1 MDSKLKRGDL
11 LKVATKVAENDE
23 ATKALISKEPLM
35 AYVFETF
42 VNKLEKEL
50 FREEQEH
57 E

>member
-1 MDSKLKRGDL
+1 M
-11 LKVATKVAENDE
+11 KVATKVAENDE